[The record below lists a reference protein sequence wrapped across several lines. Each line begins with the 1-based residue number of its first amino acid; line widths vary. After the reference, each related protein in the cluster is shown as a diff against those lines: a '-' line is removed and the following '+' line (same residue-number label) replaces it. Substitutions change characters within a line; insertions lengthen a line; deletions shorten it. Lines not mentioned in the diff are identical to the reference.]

1 MGLKEWIIPQDKVFY
16 DLLDEIADLQHKAS
30 DCLKSAVSEQDKLF
44 ENSLRIKE
52 LENHCDSVVHRVFT
66 HLNSSFITPIEH
78 DDIADLAHRL
88 DDIIDCLTGAVS
100 RMYLYNALPLPS
112 NTPELCDVI
121 NRATFE
127 TQCAVRS
134 LRKYKDR
141 ETIRRHCVEINRLE
155 NVADEI
161 SQKIIAE
168 MYKKG
173 DVLNILKQKEIITML
188 ESATDRCEDV
198 ADIISNIVVKNA

>member
-1 MGLKEWIIPQDKVFY
+1 MGLKEWIVPQDKVFF
-16 DLLDEIADLQHKAS
+16 DLLEEIAELQEKAA
-30 DCLKSAVSEQDKLF
+30 LH
-44 ENSLRIKE
+44 LRITVGDQARIFEHSLKMKE

-78 DDIADLAHRL
+78 DDIAELAHRL
-88 DDIIDCLTGAVS
+88 DDVVDCMNGAVS
-100 RMYLYNALPLPS
+100 RMYLYDALPMPPR
-112 NTPELCDVI
+112 TDELCDVI
-121 NRATFE
+121 TRAASE
-127 TQCAVRS
+127 TLSAVRS
-134 LRKYKDR
+134 LRKMKNK
-141 ETIRRHCVEINRLE
+141 EQINRHCVEINRLE

-173 DVLNILKQKEIITML
+173 DVLTILKQKEIIILL

-198 ADIISNIVVKNA
+198 ADTISNIVVKNA

>member
-1 MGLKEWIIPQDKVFY
+1 MGLKEWIIPQDRVFF
-16 DLLDEIADLQHKAS
+16 DLLDEIADLQHQAS
-30 DCLKSAVSEQDKLF
+30 SCLRSAVEEEERIF

-52 LENHCDSVVHRVFT
+52 IENHCDSVVHRVFT

-78 DDIADLAHRL
+78 EDIAQLAHRL
-88 DDIIDCLTGAVS
+88 DDIIDCLNGAVS
-100 RMYLYNALPLPS
+100 RMYLYNALPLPAS
-112 NTPELCDVI
+112 TRELCDVI
-121 NRATFE
+121 TRATGE
-127 TQCAVRS
+127 TLGAVKS
-134 LRKYKDR
+134 LRKMKNK
-141 ETIRRHCVEINRLE
+141 EAIRRHCVEINRLE

-173 DVLNILKQKEIITML
+173 DVLNILKQKEIIMML